1 MSYDMIKE
9 HFENIKEFLATPEA
23 LACFPKPKKVA
34 DNDWAQ
40 IEKEIVEHYGPVHP
54 LYGKCFHSAKF
65 VRDFAGLGVLR
76 LKCIQTFEFCDIG
89 HKTTH
94 WFCVHEETGEI
105 FDPTG
110 EQFCYTG
117 YEFNKDQH
125 MIDKWNNARNADMGF
140 SYFPKYYKK
149 TGTKYPQV
157 VPTPTVLAL
166 GELYKSKFGT
176 NGNIDWWIEEKERQR
191 KLFEEMQ

>member
-23 LACFPKPKKVA
+23 LACFPKPKKIA
-34 DNDWAQ
+34 NNDWAQ
-40 IEKEIVEHYGPVHP
+40 IEKEIV
-54 LYGKCFHSAKF
+54 
-65 VRDFAGLGVLR
+65 
-76 LKCIQTFEFCDIG
+76 
-89 HKTTH
+89 
-94 WFCVHEETGEI
+94 
-105 FDPTG
+105 
-110 EQFCYTG
+110 
-117 YEFNKDQH
+117 
-125 MIDKWNNARNADMGF
+125 DMGF
-140 SYFPKYYKK
+140 SYFPTYYKK

-191 KLFEEMQ
+191 ELFEEMQ